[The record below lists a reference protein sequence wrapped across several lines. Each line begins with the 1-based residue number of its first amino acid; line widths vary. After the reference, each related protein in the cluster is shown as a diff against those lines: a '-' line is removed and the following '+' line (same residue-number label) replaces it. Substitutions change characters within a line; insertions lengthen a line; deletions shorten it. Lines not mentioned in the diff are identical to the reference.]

1 FFWIDLF
8 NGDLLKYHQQAL
20 EALKEF
26 KSKFPKTSIKAG
38 TSMILTKQ
46 KDVIENPWLAKSLF
60 MSYLAANNP
69 ISKEAKESIAEG
81 FEKILVND

>member
-1 FFWIDLF
+1 
-8 NGDLLKYHQQAL
+8 QAL

-46 KDVIENPWLAKSLF
+46 KDGNLRIEYEGRSFGVIESPWLAKSLF